1 MKKIAMLMTVVCA
14 SLLIA
19 KAGVSSNTGGA
30 SVGNVSIAVVDLG
43 RALNEVPEGK
53 KAKANLERE
62 FKAKKG
68 QLDNMK
74 NEITSLRA
82 ELEKKS
88 SLLSQDALKEKR
100 DNYQRKFMEY
110 QQKAKEFTEA
120 LAKKEGEST
129 SRIIGK
135 LRTTVERIAKKDGYT
150 FVFEK
155 SQGGVIYGPSSADIT
170 SEVIKQYK

>member
-1 MKKIAMLMTVVCA
+1 MKKITMLVALICA
-14 SLLIA
+14 SLLIGKVSVAA
-19 KAGVSSNTGGA
+19 KTSGA
-30 SVGNVSIAVVDLG
+30 AEGNVTIAVVDLG

-68 QLDNMK
+68 QLESLK
-74 NEITSLRA
+74 NEISSLRS

-88 SLLSQDALKEKR
+88 ALLSQDAMKEKR

-110 QQKAKEFTEA
+110 QQKAKEFTEE
-120 LAKKEGEST
+120 LARKEGEST

-135 LRTTVERIAKKDGYT
+135 LRTTVASIAQKQGYT

-155 SQGGVIYGPSSADIT
+155 SQGGVVYGPTSADIT